1 MHNNQAGKPGDVMW
15 PHERSFPSKYI
26 QLVLAKEG
34 KWLLSLDEISGLQC
48 SVVSQGGKL
57 LLCKSNNLWDYFLR
71 TTKRISSNCKVY
83 LPTCDI
89 GVSLL
94 FAALQLMW
102 SHQQISRTSIM
113 SFCLPKKTWSANEL
127 NKISS
132 GRRSSKRVAS
142 KWCSHTS
149 MVSLWNIKMTHHV
162 VHSET
167 EILCPVLQYH
177 PNSSR
182 YQSAVIQC
190 ASTQCEREC

>member
-1 MHNNQAGKPGDVMW
+1 MT
-15 PHERSFPSKYI
+15 SFFGWKAM
-26 QLVLAKEG
+26 VET
-34 KWLLSLDEISGLQC
+34 ISGLQC
-48 SVVSQGGKL
+48 WVVSQGGKL
-57 LLCKSNNLWDYFLR
+57 LLCISYNLWYYFLR
-71 TTKRISSNCKVY
+71 TTKWISSKCKVY
-83 LPTCDI
+83 MPTCEI
-89 GVSLL
+89 GVPLL
-94 FAALQLMW
+94 FAALQLML

-113 SFCLPKKTWSANEL
+113 SFCLPKKTWSANEF

-132 GRRSSKRVAS
+132 GRRSSNRVVS

-167 EILCPVLQYH
+167 KILCPVLQYH

-190 ASTQCEREC
+190 ASTQCERKC